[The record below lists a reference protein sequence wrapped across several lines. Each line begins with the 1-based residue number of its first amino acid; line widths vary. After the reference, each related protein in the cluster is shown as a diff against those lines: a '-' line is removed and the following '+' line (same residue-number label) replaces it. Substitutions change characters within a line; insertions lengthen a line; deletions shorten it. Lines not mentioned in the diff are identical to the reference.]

1 MRRAVDLA
9 KQSQAE
15 ERADPP
21 PRVGVV
27 IARDDELL
35 GESFRGE
42 TGPGRH
48 AEFGLLERLRGTDL
62 TDAEVYTTLEPCS
75 RRNHPKTPCARHL
88 IESRVRAVYIGIYD
102 PNPRIYR
109 EGWRMLR
116 DAGIEVWD
124 FAPELRTEIV
134 ADNDDFLRGF
144 RLSRSAIGEASFD
157 YRRNHGEFLVDVD
170 GTQFATKW
178 SQRAADSVW
187 AYDHS
192 NGVAQALHAH
202 CFAEIDD
209 PAALDFSSASV
220 PARVAEIVVFRD
232 SDRSHP
238 LVQIEEVHA
247 GPERGADRT
256 ELQIRWEAR
265 TPGTS
270 RPGSHAM
277 GGAGF
282 EPA

>member
-27 IARDDELL
+27 IAQGDELL

-48 AEFGLLERLRGTDL
+48 AEFGLLDRLNGTDL
-62 TDAEVYTTLEPCS
+62 TGAEVYTTLEPCS

-88 IESRVRAVYIGIYD
+88 VERRVRAVYIGIYD

-124 FAPELRTEIV
+124 FTPELRAEIV

-144 RLSRSAIGEASFD
+144 RLSASEAGEASFD
-157 YRRNHGEFLVDVD
+157 HRRNNGH
-170 GTQFATKW
+170 FAIDTGGKRFTTRW

-187 AYDHS
+187 AYDQS
-192 NGVAQALHAH
+192 NGVAQALYARR
-202 CFAEIDD
+202 FAEIDD
-209 PAALDFSSASV
+209 PAALDFSSYSV
-220 PARVAEIVVFRD
+220 PARVGEIVVFRD
-232 SDRSHP
+232 SDRSYL
-238 LVQIEEVHA
+238 LVQVEQVHA

-256 ELQIRWEAR
+256 ELRISWEAR
-265 TPGTS
+265 TPGS
-270 RPGSHAM
+270 
-277 GGAGF
+277 
-282 EPA
+282 